1 MAVDKKDG
9 ESLKGKSRKE
19 VLEFIKKSPEKFD
32 ENFSAFYELETQ
44 LVEISK
50 SLVKYLNVD
59 KDDLLLVHINHINL
73 HAYKALQKAVYSL
86 GDYCSEIRFTSYIL
100 GTGISRVYE
109 LIDFDHEIPDE
120 SNGALRQLMRS
131 AGLNM
136 DNHLFTRDL
145 GILLGA
151 RNALDKVAEAIL
163 SLLESQRVEKPNRDL
178 AWQHLTE
185 AHKNI
190 GAIEV
195 SAEIKRI
202 DIGEEIK
209 NAISESKRKAALARI
224 ERDPKEVAMQKIE
237 AEHEALKPHQK
248 TKGYL
253 APFAREMQEKYQIL
267 QSTAAIERRIR
278 KLRKSKQTK

>member
-1 MAVDKKDG
+1 MAADKKGG
-9 ESLKGKSRKE
+9 ESLKSKSRKE
-19 VLEFIKKSPEKFD
+19 VLELIKQSPEKFS
-32 ENFSAFYELETQ
+32 EEFPAFYELETQ

-50 SLVKYLNVD
+50 SLVKYFKVD
-59 KDDLLLVHINHINL
+59 KDDLLLAHINHINL
-73 HAYKALQKAVYSL
+73 HAYKALKKAVYSL
-86 GDYCSEIRFTSYIL
+86 GNYCSGISFTSYIL

-109 LIDFDHEIPDE
+109 LIDFDHEVPDE
-120 SNGALRQLMRS
+120 SNGALRQLMS

-163 SLLESQRVEKPNRDL
+163 SLLESQRVERPNRDL

-195 SAEIKRI
+195 SAEIKRV

-237 AEHEALKPHQK
+237 AEHEALKPYQK

-278 KLRKSKQTK
+278 KLRKSKQVK

>member
-1 MAVDKKDG
+1 MAADKKGG
-9 ESLKGKSRKE
+9 ESLKSKSRKE
-19 VLEFIKKSPEKFD
+19 VLEFIKQSPEKFS
-32 ENFSAFYELETQ
+32 EEFPAFYELETQ

-50 SLVKYLNVD
+50 SLVKYFKVD
-59 KDDLLLVHINHINL
+59 KDDLLLAHINHINL
-73 HAYKALQKAVYSL
+73 HAYKALKKAVYSL
-86 GDYCSEIRFTSYIL
+86 SDYCSGISFTSYIL

-109 LIDFDHEIPDE
+109 LIDFDHEVPDE
-120 SNGALRQLMRS
+120 SNGALRQLMS
-131 AGLNM
+131 VGLNM

-163 SLLESQRVEKPNRDL
+163 SLLESQRLERPNRDL